1 MIGGGSL
8 DQALELLTRGE
19 ADSAIVMEND
29 LYRHAAKDKVD
40 AALDNVANLIVVDH
54 QRTAIMDKANL
65 ILSAASFA
73 EATGRWSIRKA
84 AHSASSRFM
93 TPLIMTIRK
102 SRKAAVSCWKAGVGC
117 TPCTQPIPAAMWTGR
132 NWIM

>member
-73 EATGRWSIRKA
+73 ESDGTLVNQEGRA
-84 AHSASSRFM
+84 QRFFQVYDP
-93 TPLIMTIRK
+93 TYYDDPK